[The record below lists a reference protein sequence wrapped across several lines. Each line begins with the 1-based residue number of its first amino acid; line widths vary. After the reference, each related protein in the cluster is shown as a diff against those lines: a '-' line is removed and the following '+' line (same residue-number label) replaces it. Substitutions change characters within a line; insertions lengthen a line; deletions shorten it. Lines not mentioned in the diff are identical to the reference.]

1 MWKQLFSTARQRPAQ
16 VPEGIRIY
24 AIGDIH
30 GRADL
35 LDRVLSRIDVDL
47 ITRPIARAIHV
58 FLGDYIDRGPC
69 SKEVLD
75 QLVQRARNF
84 ELVCLMGNHEA
95 FLLNFLDNPSVLTEW
110 RQYGGLETLMS
121 YGLSPSMNPDAL
133 AQSQLAAE
141 LDRVLPPDHREF
153 LGRLQLSFSCGDFFF
168 AHAGIRPRVPL
179 LRQQEKDLLWIRE
192 EFLLS
197 EEDYGKIVVH
207 GHTPVKQPEVR
218 PNRIN
223 IDTGAYAT
231 GRLTC
236 LQLERD
242 KMRFV

>member
-1 MWKQLFSTARQRPAQ
+1 MWKRLFPTARQRQAQ
-16 VPEGIRIY
+16 VPEGVRIY
-24 AIGDIH
+24 AIGDVH

-35 LDRVLSRIDVDL
+35 LDRLLSRIDADL
-47 ITRPIARAIHV
+47 ITRPTARAIHV
-58 FLGDYIDRGPC
+58 FLGDYIDRGPN

-75 QLVQRARNF
+75 QLVRRAKHF
-84 ELVCLMGNHEA
+84 ELVCLKGNHEA
-95 FLLNFLDNPSVLTEW
+95 FLLNFLDNPAVLTEW

-121 YGLSPSMNPDAL
+121 YGLSPSMNPDPL
-133 AQSQLAAE
+133 TQSQLAVE
-141 LDRVLPPDHREF
+141 LDHVLPEDHRQF
-153 LGRLQLSFSCGDFFF
+153 LSRLQLSFACGDFFF
-168 AHAGIRPRVPL
+168 AHAGIRPSVPL
-179 LRQQEKDLLWIRE
+179 MQQQEKDLLWIRE
-192 EFLLS
+192 EFLLC

-218 PNRIN
+218 SNRIN

-231 GRLTC
+231 SRLTC